1 MSINIMIVVDYKM
14 KKVIKWVVSGFAASL
29 IYWTTPSAKAD
40 SPLTSTNFSQAY
52 QDVELVNLA
61 TNKQLT
67 PALMAALSDP
77 MISNDV
83 RAAIINALGW
93 STEGQN
99 NAVVYLD
106 YLAKRYQQN
115 RLSLKVETLRTEEI
129 FALGYLL
136 AMDDYFTL
144 KAIGGTG
151 ELEQSDALTLL
162 SIASARQ
169 PNDFTIALIYK
180 LVQSQVYLADF
191 AQWCDVYKTVST
203 VVKNFPPER
212 NMRPPAVDII
222 MEYIQNYQEYCNVKK

>member
-1 MSINIMIVVDYKM
+1 M
-14 KKVIKWVVSGFAASL
+14 KKVIKYLLSGFAASL
-29 IYWTTPSAKAD
+29 IYWTTPMAKAD
-40 SPLTSTNFSQAY
+40 SPLTSTDFSQAY

-61 TNKQLT
+61 AKKQLT
-67 PALMAALSDP
+67 PPLMAALSDP
-77 MISNDV
+77 MIKNDI

-93 STEGQN
+93 SIEGQS
-99 NAVVYLD
+99 NAAIYLD

-115 RLSLKVETLRTEEI
+115 RSNLKIETLTTEEL

-144 KAIGGTG
+144 KALGGTG
-151 ELEQSDALTLL
+151 EIEQADALTLV
-162 SIASARQ
+162 STAAARQ

-191 AQWCDVYKTVST
+191 AQWCEIYKMVST

-212 NMRPPAVDII
+212 NLRPEAVGII
-222 MEYIQNYQEYCNVKK
+222 MDYIQGYQEYCRAKK

>member
-1 MSINIMIVVDYKM
+1 MISNM
-14 KKVIKWVVSGFAASL
+14 KIVTKYILSGFAASL
-29 IYWTTPSAKAD
+29 IYWTTPIAKAD

-67 PALMAALSDP
+67 PPLMDALSDP

-83 RAAIINALGW
+83 RAAMINALGW

-99 NAVVYLD
+99 NAAVYLD

-115 RLSLKVETLRTEEI
+115 RSSLKVETLTTEEI

-151 ELEQSDALTLL
+151 ELEQADALTLL

-169 PNDFTIALIYK
+169 PNDFTIALIEK
-180 LVQSQVYLADF
+180 LVQSQVSLADF
-191 AQWCDVYKTVST
+191 SQWCDVYQTVSI

-212 NMRPPAVDII
+212 NMRPTAVDII
-222 MEYIQNYQEYCNVKK
+222 MEYIQNYQEYCKVKK